1 MKVLITGAGG
11 FIGTAL
17 STALVRAG
25 HEAIPLTRGSSAPGR
40 RTWDVSAGRIDDD
53 VLDGIDA
60 VVHLAGESIG
70 GRWTTAKKQE
80 ILSSRTEGTDLIAR
94 AVAVAKPKVFISGS
108 AIGYYGD
115 RGEEVLTEESARGT
129 GFLSD
134 VVVAWEA
141 AAKPAVDA
149 GVRTVFARTALVL
162 DDHGG
167 SFPRMLLPFRVGVG
181 GPLGS
186 GKQWWGWITLHDEVR
201 AILHCIENETLEG
214 PVNLAAEPVRNAE
227 FGKAL
232 GRALRRP
239 ALIPAPGFGLGL
251 ILGSEFAQEVLLAS
265 QRVVPA
271 KLDASGFVFEHRQVD
286 AALGAVLA

>member
-17 STALVRAG
+17 STALVEAG
-25 HEAIPLTRGSSAPGR
+25 HEAIPLVRGTPGPGR
-40 RTWDVSAGRIDDD
+40 RTWDIDDGRIDDD
-53 VLDGIDA
+53 ALEGIDA

-80 ILSSRTEGTDLIAR
+80 IVSSRTDGTDLIAR
-94 AVAVAKPKVFISGS
+94 AVAAARPKVFVSGS
-108 AIGYYGD
+108 AIGYYGN
-115 RGEEVLTEESARGT
+115 RGDEVLTEESARGA

-141 AAKPAVDA
+141 AAEPAVEA
-149 GVRTVFARTALVL
+149 GIRTVLARTSLVL

-167 SFPRMLLPFRVGVG
+167 SFPRMLLPFRLGVG

-186 GKQWWGWITLHDEVR
+186 GKQWWGWITLRDEVR
-201 AILHCIENETLEG
+201 AIIHCLENETLEG
-214 PVNLAAEPVRNAE
+214 PVNLAADPVRNGE
-227 FGKAL
+227 FGRAL
-232 GRALRRP
+232 GRALKRP
-239 ALIPAPGFGLGL
+239 ALFPAPAFGLGL
-251 ILGSEFAQEVLLAS
+251 ILGTEFAQEVLLAS

-286 AALGAVLA
+286 TALPAVLA